1 MNSTNGLRLRSWI
14 PVAADSDF
22 PIQNLP
28 LGVFSTGGG
37 TRRVGAAIGDHVV
50 DLAALH
56 EAGLFAATPVE
67 SENVFGRP
75 ALNDFMAKGRETW
88 SAVRRRLSNLL
99 RDGCGDQP
107 ADGGFARF
115 TALCDDA
122 ALRKRSILPQSSVT
136 LHMPIRVGG
145 FVDFYASK
153 EHATNVG
160 IMFRGKEN
168 ALMPNWVHLP
178 VAYNGRANTVIE
190 SGRDFHR
197 PMGQTKAD
205 DAAAPTFGPSRLLD
219 FELEMGFVV
228 GVGSE
233 LGRRVSTAAAEDHL
247 FGMVLL
253 NDWSA
258 RDIQKWEYQ
267 PLGPFLGKS
276 FATTI
281 SPWVVPFEVLEPF
294 RVAAPPQDP
303 PVLEYLR
310 CEGERAYDI
319 RLEVAIQSERMVA
332 EGVPP
337 HAVTRTNFRHMYW
350 SGPQMLAHM
359 TVNGC
364 PVAPGD
370 LFGSGTVSGPEED
383 SRGSMLEICWKGT
396 RPITLPTGE
405 QRKFIADGDTVVMR
419 GWCEGRG
426 YRVGFGECRAK
437 VLPAIE

>member
-1 MNSTNGLRLRSWI
+1 MNPTNDPNLKSWI
-14 PVAADSDF
+14 PVPAGSDF

-28 LGVFSTGGG
+28 LGVFSVEGDSP
-37 TRRVGAAIGDHVV
+37 RVGVAIGGHVV

-56 EAGLFAATPVE
+56 EAGLFAATPLAD
-67 SENVFGRP
+67 ENLFARP
-75 ALNDFMAKGRETW
+75 ALNDFLARGRATW
-88 SAVRRRLSNLL
+88 SAVRRRLSGLL
-99 RDGCGDQP
+99 RENCAALP
-107 ADGGFARF
+107 ADKGFAGF
-115 TALCDDA
+115 TALRDDDS
-122 ALRKRSILPQSSVT
+122 LRKRAIVPQSSVA
-136 LHMPIRVGG
+136 LRMPIRVGG

-205 DAAAPTFGPSRLLD
+205 DADAPTFGPCRLLD

-228 GVGSE
+228 GAGSG
-233 LGRRVSTAAAEDHL
+233 LGRRIPTAAAADHL

-281 SPWVVPFEVLEPF
+281 SPWVVPLEALEPF

-303 PVLEYLR
+303 PVLDYLR
-310 CEGERAYDI
+310 CEGDWAYDI
-319 RLEVAIQSERMVA
+319 RLEVAIQSERMAA
-332 EGVPP
+332 EGVAP
-337 HAVTRTNFRHMYW
+337 HPVTRTNFRHMYW
-350 SGPQMLAHM
+350 TGPQMLAHM

-370 LFGSGTVSGPEED
+370 LFGSGTVSGATED

-396 RPITLPTGE
+396 KPVTLPTGE

-419 GWCEGRG
+419 GGCEGHG
-426 YRVGFGECRAK
+426 YRIGFGDCRAK
-437 VLPAIE
+437 VLPAVE